1 MRLGYVRV
9 VKVWTKR
16 RKINNPYRGTLSSYG
31 YVLLVI
37 HFLTHVISPPV
48 LPWVPS
54 SPILSWPALIMNCA
68 YRNLQRLPLPR
79 ALPLEELEYEG
90 HDISF
95 YDDLEALPRVWQ
107 TSNQENVGQLLVEFF
122 RYFSKD
128 FMYNSD
134 VVSIR
139 SATGI
144 VGKDV
149 KGWFTDVSIPFDL
162 LRWAWTDEGGM

>member
-1 MRLGYVRV
+1 M
-9 VKVWTKR
+9 
-16 RKINNPYRGTLSSYG
+16 SSP
-31 YVLLVI
+31 L
-37 HFLTHVISPPV
+37 
-48 LPWVPS
+48 PS
-54 SPILSWPALIMNCA
+54 SRESHPPRPRLNKTHSFGS

-107 TSNQENVGQLLVEFF
+107 TNNQENVGQLLVEFF

-144 VGKDV
+144 VGKDI
-149 KGWFTDVSIPFDL
+149 KGWFTDVSACL
-162 LRWAWTDEGGM
+162 CV